1 METSNRRKSMVKGAR
16 GTSDQSDS
24 KEVNSSPLVALKN
37 IASYWFRLVWKGER
51 SSYREMDHSV
61 QESIPRWSHAMA
73 T

>member
-37 IASYWFRLVWKGER
+37 IASY
-51 SSYREMDHSV
+51 
-61 QESIPRWSHAMA
+61 
-73 T
+73 